1 MTNETVGRRPRAL
14 SQTCWLLQISEVV
27 DPKLTILFEPFGAAI
42 ARLVFKQGR
51 KGAKSPRFCNPAG
64 YKGRID
70 ISHASRHEREAK
82 PIHHNMVVARIPEE
96 AISRCFEQSVS
107 EQRTACEVN
116 RLSQVGPHPSL
127 GCRLRIGRATDIQ
140 ERHGPIGS
148 GTTDLARHVRI
159 ADEADVQ
166 SLCFSHDLSQCHLK
180 QCRVNGAADFQVF
193 GKIICGA
200 RLVDRLSEP
209 NAKLSIRQGKRIIL
223 LYFRASLLSSRQG
236 GCPRI
241 PALACHSRRRPT
253 LPISS

>member
-1 MTNETVGRRPRAL
+1 
-14 SQTCWLLQISEVV
+14 
-27 DPKLTILFEPFGAAI
+27 
-42 ARLVFKQGR
+42 
-51 KGAKSPRFCNPAG
+51 
-64 YKGRID
+64 
-70 ISHASRHEREAK
+70 
-82 PIHHNMVVARIPEE
+82 MVVARIPEE

-127 GCRLRIGRATDIQ
+127 GCRLRIGRGTDIQ

-148 GTTDLARHVRI
+148 GTNDLTRHVRI

-166 SLCFSHDLSQCHLK
+166 SLCFSHDLSQRHLK

-209 NAKLSIRQGKRIIL
+209 NSKLSIRQGKRIIL

-236 GCPRI
+236 GWPRI

-253 LPISS
+253 LPISSSTSRIYCGCTIDSSSKNARSGWVG